1 MKKELCFT
9 IPDGFLFVHRKQTMD
24 IGAARQLL
32 YGKRRYRYTSATRQ
46 ENVVVLEKDAIRCPY
61 CGQETPAYAK
71 FLSGSFSGRPWW
83 ERKQPSPVFKSVVR
97 EWASAQYSL
106 FQTEKLSLNSVC
118 FPTLGFLCPHCA
130 QKSEQ
135 GKKMIQICFRL
146 AKNTFTV
153 SCSPIPIE
161 ELFSLNEKIYQTAV
175 KAVLPLTGSLVFNF
189 SNGHTFFKIT
199 GSDNATV
206 AVYDVTD
213 FNEVWTGSQLREY
226 LLRTLVWRKLL
237 RAFQEQY
244 GEPLPFPKEEICVN
258 HLIALT
264 RFQHYPREFY
274 DAIPYNLDT
283 GHMAR
288 GFKGIGR
295 RLRRIDD
302 LPALYDK
309 ANLPQVK
316 SVRRCF
322 FLNQGLF
329 FYLKEAET
337 LWGLLEDT
345 NHFSHFLRQENVFM
359 ILSMLRS
366 YAGLTVFF
374 QDVKMIK
381 NVSTLAKIFQDE
393 NWDPN
398 ILDYGVR
405 YLAMSPSTRLKE
417 QRRWKGKMTYDR
429 PEAERLSI
437 PAPTSRTQELKECS
451 VGPYTFSLLRSKR
464 EYWLA
469 GQALHNCLNSCFPSD
484 RCLNQSDIVVV
495 KKGAQYK
502 AAIEIIRDRI
512 NQALAAHN
520 KVLGTEPDLLAA
532 VCRWAEINGL
542 TFEDTWE

>member
-1 MKKELCFT
+1 MKKELSFT

-32 YGKRRYRYTSATRQ
+32 CGKRRYRYTSATRQ
-46 ENVVVLEKDAIRCPY
+46 EDMVVLEKDAIRCPY
-61 CGQETPAYAK
+61 CGQETPAYIQ
-71 FLSGSFSGRPWW
+71 FLFQSFQGQPWW
-83 ERKQPSPVFKSVVR
+83 RQQTPKRILRNTVR
-97 EWASAQYSL
+97 DWAGDQYDL
-106 FQTEKLSLNSVC
+106 LDTGILALNSVC
-118 FPTLGFLCPHCA
+118 FPIEGFICPKCG
-130 QKSEQ
+130 QKSEV
-135 GKKMIQICFRL
+135 GKREIAIQIRCEKHKL
-146 AKNTFTV
+146 AV
-153 SCSPIPIE
+153 SYVSDPIE
-161 ELFSLNEKIYQTAV
+161 EFLDLNEKIRQKNTH
-175 KAVLPLTGSLVFNF
+175 LTFPLRESLVFNF
-189 SNGHTFFKIT
+189 SNGHTFFEIT
-199 GSDNATV
+199 DSDNTLIAI
-206 AVYDVTD
+206 YDVTD
-213 FNEVWTGSQLREY
+213 FNGVWANSQLYRS
-226 LLRTLVWRKLL
+226 LTQPLGWRKLF
-237 RAFQEQY
+237 RAFQKVY
-244 GEPLPFPKEEICVN
+244 GEPIPFSKNEICMD
-258 HLIALT
+258 HLVALT

-274 DAIPYNLDT
+274 DAIPYDLDT

-302 LPALYDK
+302 LPTLYDK

-329 FYLKEAET
+329 FYLKETEI

-345 NHFSHFLRQENVFM
+345 NHFSHLLRQENVFM

-366 YAGLTVFF
+366 YTGLTVFF

-381 NVSTLAKIFQDE
+381 NVSTLAKILQDE
-393 NWDPN
+393 NWDSD

-405 YLAMSPSTRLKE
+405 YLAMSPSTRLEE

-429 PEAERLSI
+429 PEAEKLSI
-437 PAPTSRTQELKECS
+437 PAPSSRTQELKECS

-484 RCLNQSDIVVV
+484 CCLNQSDIVVV

-532 VCRWAEINGL
+532 VSRWAEINGL